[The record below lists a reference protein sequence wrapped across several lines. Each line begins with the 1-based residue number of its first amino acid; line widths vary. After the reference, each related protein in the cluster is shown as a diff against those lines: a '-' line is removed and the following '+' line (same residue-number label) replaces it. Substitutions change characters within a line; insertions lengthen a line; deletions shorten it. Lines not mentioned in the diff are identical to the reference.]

1 MVVRA
6 VKQER
11 PLNTNEQRL
20 LAIYREAALE
30 ARPKPPIDDLAFELG
45 VANGGTIPEITRR
58 LENMGLI
65 EVDRWQRSSRICFP
79 DGLCTALP
87 LNTAPHWRDRPKQTP
102 SVSIET
108 VRVRHPEISA
118 QIITWASKRG
128 VALCD
133 AIADL
138 VYVGWQ
144 VEKERGE

>member
-6 VKQER
+6 VKPDRKVTDTEGALLR
-11 PLNTNEQRL
+11 IARHAAESMEPL
-20 LAIYREAALE
+20 
-30 ARPKPPIDDLAFELG
+30 PKTDDLSAMIG
-45 VANGGTIPEITRR
+45 VSNGGTISDMFHRLHDMGELELISYQRGRR
-58 LENMGLI
+58 
-65 EVDRWQRSSRICFP
+65 VCFP

-144 VEKERGE
+144 AEKERG